1 MQNGAPRRRHP
12 GGGVAGLTLA
22 LQLKQR
28 LPKFDVPVP
37 ERRTRCRGRRTGWAR
52 RRSKSPRTISA
63 TRLALVA

>member
-1 MQNGAPRRRHP
+1 MQNGRTTTSSSRRRL
-12 GGGVAGLTLA
+12 AGLTLA
-22 LQLKQR
+22 LQLKQQ